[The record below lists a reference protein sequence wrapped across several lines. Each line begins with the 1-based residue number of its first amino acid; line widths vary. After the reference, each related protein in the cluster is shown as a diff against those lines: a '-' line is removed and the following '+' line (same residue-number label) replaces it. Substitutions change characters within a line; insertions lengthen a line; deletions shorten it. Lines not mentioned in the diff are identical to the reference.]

1 MFLFSGDISRDV
13 PKSLP
18 NLYIET
24 FCIEDVS
31 PEINFTEDVWP
42 FIFWWGIEMDQWP
55 EVG

>member
-1 MFLFSGDISRDV
+1 MFDRVLNSTSFTFSFIMFLFSGDISRDV

-31 PEINFTEDVWP
+31 PEINFIEDV
-42 FIFWWGIEMDQWP
+42 
-55 EVG
+55 